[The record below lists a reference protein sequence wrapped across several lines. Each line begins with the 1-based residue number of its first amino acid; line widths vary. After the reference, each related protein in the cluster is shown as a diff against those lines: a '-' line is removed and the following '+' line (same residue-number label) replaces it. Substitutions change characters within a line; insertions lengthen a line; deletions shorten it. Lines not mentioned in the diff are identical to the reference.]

1 MYALGQV
8 LHILAGDSSHRNATI
23 VGQVDAVL
31 LDNLLDL
38 LWLHARETEH
48 ANLVDDVIPVLLGAQ
63 LYEVILQQAANI
75 DDAIGHRLHILQPL
89 GAQVLAVQDLGR
101 NPSPMN
107 GGIGVQATDYDLQLG
122 NDAASLLFVGA
133 HGGEGAST
141 LAIQTHILGETLRQ
155 AEVMAIGLEGTY
167 GLGIAVDVASG
178 ETLVG
183 HVDEGIQVALLHQ
196 RRDLAPLLQSGIH
209 AGRIVGAGVQEDD
222 ALLRDF
228 LKDL

>member
-1 MYALGQV
+1 
-8 LHILAGDSSHRNATI
+8 
-23 VGQVDAVL
+23 
-31 LDNLLDL
+31 
-38 LWLHARETEH
+38 
-48 ANLVDDVIPVLLGAQ
+48 
-63 LYEVILQQAANI
+63 
-75 DDAIGHRLHILQPL
+75 
-89 GAQVLAVQDLGR
+89 
-101 NPSPMN
+101 
-107 GGIGVQATDYDLQLG
+107 
-122 NDAASLLFVGA
+122 
-133 HGGEGAST
+133 
-141 LAIQTHILGETLRQ
+141 
-155 AEVMAIGLEGTY
+155 MAIGLEGTY